1 MEFENDFEQ
10 TIELLTLSQENVFK
24 RLNEYSP
31 EISHDQAIKLSKMFQ
46 SGKPQVSQEFLEY
59 LKEVNGEA
67 YEEETKRNQRDEPSQ
82 ER

>member
-31 EISHDQAIKLSKMFQ
+31 EISHDQAIKLSKMF
-46 SGKPQVSQEFLEY
+46 
-59 LKEVNGEA
+59 
-67 YEEETKRNQRDEPSQ
+67 
-82 ER
+82 